1 MRVKLKPKV
10 KRGVY
15 RNGDKQVL
23 IVNWDSQHP
32 CPSLSEWHYCEQCD
46 FTHPLGGHWY
56 FSPACELFFVLDEI
70 AGELVHLG
78 LIGRV
83 KK

>member
-1 MRVKLKPKV
+1 MRVKRKLKV

-15 RNGDKQVL
+15 RNGNKQVL

-46 FTHPLGGHWY
+46 FTHPLGGHLHFSRAYKPY
-56 FSPACELFFVLDEI
+56 FALDEV
-70 AGELVHLG
+70 ASELVHLG
-78 LIGRV
+78 VINRV